1 MKSSL
6 DKLKG
11 KALFKLLV
19 LKMEEV
25 FYEEKCGRIISLL
38 LSAALFLSM
47 FPMLSALAADD
58 AVVLDVGQGRII
70 VYSDGYVI

>member
-1 MKSSL
+1 
-6 DKLKG
+6 
-11 KALFKLLV
+11 
-19 LKMEEV
+19 MEEV

-58 AVVLDVGQGRII
+58 AVVLDVAREG
-70 VYSDGYVI
+70 